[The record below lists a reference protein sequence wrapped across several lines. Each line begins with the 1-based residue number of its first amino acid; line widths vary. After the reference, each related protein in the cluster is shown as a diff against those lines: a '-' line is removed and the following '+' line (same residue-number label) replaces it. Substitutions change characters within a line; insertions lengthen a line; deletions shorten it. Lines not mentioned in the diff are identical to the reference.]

1 MKKNLKLAISILT
14 AAIIILTAVCSGA
27 AYTVN
32 SAYSV
37 GAAYIVNSAYSVG
50 AASYI
55 GTASS
60 VSTASS
66 VGASSAVAASAA
78 NPVKPAADGVIIVM
92 KLDSRFMSVNGKTVE
107 VDPGRETTPILLND
121 RTMVPARALTEAIG
135 GTVDWYE
142 VTERIAL
149 WVDGNVLTMTLNSN
163 SYVINGAEKTMDV
176 APTELNGRTYIPLR
190 FASEALGCGVTWVE
204 ATNEIIVVYK
214 PGAAPANGEEEL
226 INDIKQTVDNILADK
241 NKALS
246 ESELLSVIR
255 TASGYAIDNYIYIDM
270 DHDGNKELLGAFS
283 DKSGYYQVWF
293 CNSDGSVC
301 KKVHQNDASMDDCIF
316 MPLVFDDETHVAFNA
331 YMEMGTM
338 ENYSILALRGADIK
352 ALVANQYGYV
362 RMTMSGDITLDVEN
376 YDGMYDASIDSTIL
390 HTWKDTYLYFDGTEY
405 KEYGATAISEAEF
418 LTYENAANIIE
429 AIRAERTGPETK
441 RLELTYYRRKNGIM
455 HVQCDEYCYSGDIYY
470 GYYTVRYEGKRIAGG
485 AEEYNS
491 GVMSPYFS
499 SLKVTY

>member
-1 MKKNLKLAISILT
+1 MGKYCKKLLS
-14 AAIIILTAVCSGA
+14 IIIAVVLIWAAVCA
-27 AYTVN
+27 
-32 SAYSV
+32 
-37 GAAYIVNSAYSVG
+37 G
-50 AASYI
+50 AASA
-55 GTASS
+55 GDA
-60 VSTASS
+60 
-66 VGASSAVAASAA
+66 GMSAVGTGKSAGDAGMSAA
-78 NPVKPAADGVIIVM
+78 GTGRSAGGSSSSTGDGVIIVM
-92 KLDSRFMSVNGKTVE
+92 KLDSKYMSVNGKTVE

-142 VTERIAL
+142 ATERIVL

-214 PGAAPANGEEEL
+214 PGAAPANGGEEL

-241 NKALS
+241 NKALN
-246 ESELLSVIR
+246 ESELLAVIR
-255 TASGYAIDNYIYIDM
+255 AASGYAIENYIYVDM

-283 DKSGYYQVWF
+283 DKSGYFQVWY
-293 CNSDGSVC
+293 CSSDGSVC
-301 KKVHQNDASMDDCIF
+301 KKVLQNDASMDDCIF
-316 MPLVFDDETHVAFNA
+316 VPLIFDDETHVAFNA

-338 ENYSILALRGADIK
+338 ENYSILARRGADIN
-352 ALVANQYGYV
+352 ALISNQYGYV
-362 RMTMSGDITLDVEN
+362 RMTMSGDITLEVEN

-390 HTWKDTYLYFDGTEY
+390 HTWKETYLYFDGTEY

-418 LTYENAANIIE
+418 LTYENAAKIVE
-429 AIRAERTGPETK
+429 AIRTERTDPETK
-441 RLELTYYRRKNGIM
+441 LLELTYFHRKNGII

-470 GYYTVRYEGKRIAGG
+470 GYYTVRYEGKRIAEG

-491 GVMSPYFS
+491 GVMLPYFS
-499 SLKVTY
+499 NLKVTY